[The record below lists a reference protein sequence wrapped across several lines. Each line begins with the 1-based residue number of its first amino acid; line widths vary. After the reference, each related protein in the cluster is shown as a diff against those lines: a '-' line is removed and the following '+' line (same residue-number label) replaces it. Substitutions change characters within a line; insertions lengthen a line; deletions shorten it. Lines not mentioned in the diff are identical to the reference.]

1 MRRRDFVA
9 VGALSAVGLSLSPP
23 RVAAQSDDVFALAFA
38 RDAVSLRLSTL
49 MNDYAVPGASLVLFR
64 RGTIVQDW
72 LGRKDRSRPRAPVDQ
87 STVFEAASMSKP
99 VFAYAV
105 MKLCERGVLNL
116 DTPLTRYTSKRFLD
130 GDPRLDAI
138 TARHVLSHTTGFQN
152 WRSDQEPLAI
162 HFTPGERFEYSGEG
176 YSYLQSVMTELTGV
190 PIEDYMQTNV
200 FGPFGMRSSGY
211 VWREQFERNTATPHD
226 REGFPTVKKKP
237 TPADAARYASAGDLH
252 TTATDYARFLI
263 EVVDPKPRDEFRLG
277 PESLAEM
284 LRPQIAV
291 GDAYGTEWA
300 LGWRIPRQ
308 GIIAHGGDNIG
319 FHCWAVASTI
329 SKSGFVIMTNGDRGD
344 EMLLPLLSDEHLN
357 RLLDS

>member
-1 MRRRDFVA
+1 
-9 VGALSAVGLSLSPP
+9 
-23 RVAAQSDDVFALAFA
+23 
-38 RDAVSLRLSTL
+38 
-49 MNDYAVPGASLVLFR
+49 
-64 RGTIVQDW
+64 
-72 LGRKDRSRPRAPVDQ
+72 
-87 STVFEAASMSKP
+87 
-99 VFAYAV
+99 
-105 MKLCERGVLNL
+105 
-116 DTPLTRYTSKRFLD
+116 
-130 GDPRLDAI
+130 
-138 TARHVLSHTTGFQN
+138 
-152 WRSDQEPLAI
+152 
-162 HFTPGERFEYSGEG
+162 
-176 YSYLQSVMTELTGV
+176 V

-200 FGPFGMRSSGY
+200 FGPFGMTSSGY

-226 REGFPTVKKKP
+226 REGFPMVKKKP

-252 TTATDYARFLI
+252 TTAADYARFLI

-277 PESLAEM
+277 PESLAQM
-284 LRPQIAV
+284 FRPQVAV

-308 GIIAHGGDNIG
+308 GIIAHGGDNEG